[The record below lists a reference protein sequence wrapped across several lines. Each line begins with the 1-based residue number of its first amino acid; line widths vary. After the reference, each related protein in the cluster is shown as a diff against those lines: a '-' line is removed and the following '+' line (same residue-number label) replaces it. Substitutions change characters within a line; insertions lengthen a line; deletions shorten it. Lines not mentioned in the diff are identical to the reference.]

1 MSPALGR
8 CLEAGV
14 LAMHPAGPSTALWLI
29 VLHGRDKLTWLLEQA
44 GQCYAVS
51 ISEVKAGREVLRGR
65 WEAIGAMR
73 GEGRVLIAK
82 QLLCRCCHLLNA
94 LLC

>member
-1 MSPALGR
+1 MCPALRR

-44 GQCYAVS
+44 GQCHAVS
-51 ISEVKAGREVLRGR
+51 VSEVEARRQVLRGR
-65 WEAIGAMR
+65 WEAIGAVQ
-73 GEGRVLIAK
+73 GEGRALIAK
-82 QLLCRCCHLLNA
+82 QLLSRCYHLLNA